1 MKETYAGGIIT
12 FPLVRLIVWD
22 SDWKRLLQGE
32 ALGLRWAVTG
42 LQSTLPVLI
51 FREESSSA
59 SQLGSPSLQASFPPA
74 PAGCLGH
81 PWTWLITSF
90 RTSLHRTRC
99 DGGHPS
105 RGGWHPAG
113 MEAEGPASQHLFK
126 TAGKATHVLSNR
138 WNFAF
143 SFIYLRM
150 NFSLKRPLCR
160 WRQSTRGIS
169 NFQQEYYTF
178 VFITIC
184 V

>member
-12 FPLVRLIVWD
+12 IPLVRLTVWD
-22 SDWKRLLQGE
+22 RDWKRLLQGE
-32 ALGLRWAVTG
+32 ALGLRWAMAG
-42 LQSTLPVLI
+42 LQSTLQVLI

-59 SQLGSPSLQASFPPA
+59 SQLGPPSLQAFFPLA
-74 PAGCLGH
+74 PEGCLGH
-81 PWTWLITSF
+81 PWTWLITRFS
-90 RTSLHRTRC
+90 TGLHRTWC
-99 DGGHPS
+99 YGGHPS

-126 TAGKATHVLSNR
+126 TTGKATHVLWNR
-138 WNFAF
+138 WNLAF

-150 NFSLKRPLCR
+150 NFSLKRALCR
-160 WRQSTRGIS
+160 WRRSTKGRS

>member
-1 MKETYAGGIIT
+1 M
-12 FPLVRLIVWD
+12 WD
-22 SDWKRLLQGE
+22 NDGKRLHRGKLRGV
-32 ALGLRWAVTG
+32 RWAVTG
-42 LQSTLPVLI
+42 LQSTLQALI
-51 FREESSSA
+51 FREESSPA
-59 SQLGSPSLQASFPPA
+59 SQLGPPSLQASFPPA
-74 PAGCLGH
+74 SAGCPEH
-81 PWTWLITSF
+81 PWTWLITGF
-90 RTSLHRTRC
+90 RIGLHRTQC

-113 MEAEGPASQHLFK
+113 VKTEGPASQHLFK

-138 WNFAF
+138 WNFAL

-160 WRQSTRGIS
+160 WRRSTKGIS